1 MHHTLVKR
9 MVHMKYY
16 NKILLAGFISTLA
29 ISALMFT
36 NTSETLSE
44 DLIRMHVVANSD
56 SEYDQRVKLAVK
68 DEVAVYAGAIIESC
82 TDVEEAKTSL
92 ESEIEE
98 LEAMANA
105 YLELYYAD
113 YSATVVVE
121 EEYFPTRVY
130 DDFTLPAGNYI
141 ALKVLLGKA
150 EGQNWWCIVYPSL
163 CTGSASEYESLS
175 EAEEDLITNTP
186 IISFKIYEI
195 YLEIKERMG

>member
-1 MHHTLVKR
+1 

-16 NKILLAGFISTLA
+16 NKIFLAGFLSTLA

-36 NTSETLSE
+36 NTSENLSE

-68 DEVAVYAGAIIESC
+68 DEVAVYAGEIIENC
-82 TDVEEAKTSL
+82 TNVDEAIENLEAKTQS
-92 ESEIEE
+92 

-113 YSATVVVE
+113 YKATVVVE

-141 ALKVLLGKA
+141 ALKILLGQA
-150 EGQNWWCIVYPSL
+150 QGENWWCVVYPSL
-163 CTGSASEYESLS
+163 CTGSASDYENLS
-175 EAEEDLITNTP
+175 EAEETLITNTP
-186 IISFKIYEI
+186 TISFKIYEV
-195 YLEIKERMG
+195 YLEVKEFLKS